1 MVNTKIKKKEKEL
14 MKVVKSASEEGI
26 YVTFI
31 GIGLDFDT
39 DLVEKMT
46 KFIGCNYYSV
56 NSKKEFK
63 KILNEDFNYTVS
75 PIVVDSDITI
85 ESKRFEIEKAYG
97 TPFSNEVKEKYIKL
111 GTQCASDLDL
121 DFNGTKG
128 GLILI
133 KLKENKEEK
142 DMGLKVVLNY
152 KTVNE
157 ESKKEYFIEYDI
169 SEENFNEYYSNEA
182 IQKGI
187 LLTRYVQF
195 MKKIILR

>member
-1 MVNTKIKKKEKEL
+1 LLE
-14 MKVVKSASEEGI
+14 VVKKASEEGI

-63 KILNEDFNYTVS
+63 KILNIDFNYTVS
-75 PIVVDSDITI
+75 PIVVDSEITI
-85 ESKRFEIEKAYG
+85 ESKRYEIESAFG
-97 TPFSNEVKEKYIKL
+97 TPFSDEVKKKYIKL

-133 KLKENKEEK
+133 KLNEDKNETEK
-142 DMGLKVVLNY
+142 GMKIILNY

-157 ESKKEYFIEYDI
+157 ESKKEYFIDYDI
-169 SEENFNEYYSNEA
+169 NENDFTEYYSNEA